1 MARPFIY
8 TLNSLLKTFS
18 GVLSVVSLRCHRRV
32 LGTIATNRTWSEG
45 GREEGREMRREE
57 GKKRQRQRETE
68 REEGARERTFFF
80 KKLGTGL
87 GASEPD
93 IPRII

>member
-1 MARPFIY
+1 
-8 TLNSLLKTFS
+8 
-18 GVLSVVSLRCHRRV
+18 
-32 LGTIATNRTWSEG
+32 
-45 GREEGREMRREE
+45 MRREE

-68 REEGARERTFFF
+68 REEGERERTFFF